1 MSEKGCDMDRY
12 IKQHGTYS
20 NLHQQHARA
29 EISRQ
34 IDEFLNNGGKIE
46 KLNGPQFQPHR
57 VVRITNAMI
66 TEAI

>member
-1 MSEKGCDMDRY
+1 MNRY

-20 NLHQQHARA
+20 NLHQEHARA

-34 IDEFLNNGGKIE
+34 IDDFLRRGGKIE

-57 VVRITNAMI
+57 VVRISNAVI
-66 TEAI
+66 TEAL

>member
-1 MSEKGCDMDRY
+1 MNRY

-34 IDEFLNNGGKIE
+34 IEEYLGKGGKIE
-46 KLNGPQFQPHR
+46 KLSGPQFLPHR
-57 VVRITNAMI
+57 AVRITN
-66 TEAI
+66 TSVSEAL

>member
-1 MSEKGCDMDRY
+1 MDRY

-20 NLHQQHARA
+20 NLHQQHVRA

-34 IDEFLNNGGKIE
+34 IDDFLNNGGKIE

-66 TEAI
+66 AEAL

>member
-1 MSEKGCDMDRY
+1 MDRY